1 MLEEV
6 ERAAENIEG
15 AAIAPNNYEGIRLN
29 FDREHGDGWILIR
42 MSLHEAILPIN
53 TESRSAGGCKKMAAA
68 LLSMI
73 KKFDKVDCS
82 LLEKYIES

>member
-1 MLEEV
+1 MRTLK
-6 ERAAENIEG
+6 
-15 AAIAPNNYEGIRLN
+15 RL
-29 FDREHGDGWILIR
+29 
-42 MSLHEAILPIN
+42 
-53 TESRSAGGCKKMAAA
+53 AAA